1 MPADHPGKTRGSEGA
16 CARRSHLA
24 EPPFAMTNATM
35 ASARKHLTDAVRRT
49 PLLVVPLALAALL
62 LLAAAVALLPF
73 AAPLAIGYVILRRS
87 APADAPE
94 AAATSS
100 RPANATHT
108 AASVSQTPTA
118 ATKATPPSML
128 STPAPTADRGQE
140 VAPLTGSAA
149 LMAKMRRSGAVTGER
164 RAKDAG
170 VGKNE
175 SQGQN
180 ATVTATD
187 DEEGSESSRLFI
199 LHGGE
204 ASVQIARDLAG
215 KARARGLRPRV
226 VAMDDFK
233 SCALDS
239 ADDAPRLAVFVVET
253 VENAQPAEAAGT
265 CLRFYNRKR
274 KAGERDFLRGKL
286 AYAVLGLG
294 DTNLL
299 LDRQTTT
306 AKDCNQAA
314 QTLDSALLFL
324 GAERLVTRGE
334 ANDAVG
340 LEEAVEPWS
349 ETLWPAV
356 EASLAEATKRR
367 ETSRDVA
374 VRFLYGSQTG
384 NAAEICKAMA
394 AEAATIGS
402 TRGGADASPGASL
415 ATSCSSMNE
424 TDAAEVLR
432 PGAVTVFVVSSTGDG
447 DAPDNC
453 DAFFTR
459 LKRAAK
465 TAPGK
470 AGVGAQYC
478 VLGLGDQNYS
488 AFMAVPRAFTAAME
502 KAGATAFYPRGEA
515 DDTLGLYEYAE
526 TWQEGLWAPLRRA
539 VQSAPAFAAD
549 PERAAAEA
557 AGAKAEAK
565 AAAKAAK
572 AAAAAKQTTSPGAA
586 GTSESVSDVSSTAE
600 EPIVGVPAMPACRAR
615 VVWLAPETSA
625 AETHCSYPA
634 GTAGA
639 TPEDGG
645 AAFSAASPFLAPIS
659 KRTLLTDPRSDRRV
673 VHVEFDLS
681 GASASGAAA
690 YEPGDSIGVLPA
702 NDPTLVARVAE
713 RLGLDLAARFDLRWA
728 EGHEP
733 SPGTPGGSGSGAPP
747 VVLPHIRRPATVR
760 DALTHAVDLTSPAR
774 KSQLRAFAEF
784 CADADPGKRRLL
796 ALCAKSGKSRYA
808 REILEERASTLDLL
822 NMAPSCFAGSGG
834 MEHFGAFLDAVPPL
848 QPRMYSITTAPET
861 APATPAVAFSVVR
874 FASPAGATR
883 EGVATNWL
891 DRLGPLETARVPVF
905 IKRSVAFR
913 PPETLETPTLMIGPG
928 TGVAPFRGFLQRRA
942 AMMRRATEAEKAAMG
957 PCRLFFGC
965 RRAEE
970 DFLYR
975 QDLEAFEASGV
986 LDALH
991 CAFSREN
998 PEGEKR
1004 YVQHLIGERRAEI
1017 AALVAAPG
1025 ARVYVCGDGGGMA
1038 KDVHAAL
1045 RDALATRPEVA
1056 DEQAADAALAAM
1068 TKEGR
1073 YVRDIWS

>member
-1 MPADHPGKTRGSEGA
+1 
-16 CARRSHLA
+16 
-24 EPPFAMTNATM
+24 M
-35 ASARKHLTDAVRRT
+35 ASARKHLTDVVRRM

-62 LLAAAVALLPF
+62 LVAAAVALLPF

-87 APADAPE
+87 APADAPK

-100 RPANATHT
+100 RPAKATQPV
-108 AASVSQTPTA
+108 ASVSDTPTA
-118 ATKATPPSML
+118 AMKATPPSTL
-128 STPAPTADRGQE
+128 ATSAPTGDGGE
-140 VAPLTGSAA
+140 VTPLTGSAA

-170 VGKNE
+170 DGKMRK
-175 SQGQN
+175 SDGRD
-180 ATVTATD
+180 VK
-187 DEEGSESSRLFI
+187 EEAESSRLFF

-204 ASVQIARDLAG
+204 ASTQIARDLAD

-324 GAERLVTRGE
+324 GAERLVARGE

-340 LEEAVEPWS
+340 LEETVEPWS
-349 ETLWPAV
+349 ETLWPAL
-356 EASLAEATKRR
+356 EASLAAATKTR

-394 AEAATIGS
+394 AEAATLGAAKA
-402 TRGGADASPGASL
+402 GADASQSAFV
-415 ATSCSSMNE
+415 TSCSSMNE
-424 TDAAEVLR
+424 TDTAEVLR

-465 TAPGK
+465 TGAGK

-526 TWQEGLWAPLRRA
+526 TWQEGLWAPLRHA
-539 VQSAPAFAAD
+539 VKRAPAFVAD
-549 PERAAAEA
+549 PEGAAAEA

-565 AAAKAAK
+565 AAAAAK
-572 AAAAAKQTTSPGAA
+572 KTTSPAA
-586 GTSESVSDVSSTAE
+586 ADDEVSSTA
-600 EPIVGVPAMPACRAR
+600 PIEGVPAMPACRTR
-615 VVWLAPETSA
+615 VAWLAADDTA
-625 AETHCSYPA
+625 AIAAYPV
-634 GTAGA
+634 GKVGA
-639 TPEDGG
+639 KPADGG
-645 AAFSAASPFLAPIS
+645 AAFSAASPYLAPIS
-659 KRTLLTDPRSDRRV
+659 KRALLTDSRSDRRV

-681 GASASGAAA
+681 GAAASGAAA

-702 NDPTLVARVAE
+702 NDPALVARVAD
-713 RLGLDLAARFDLRWA
+713 RLGLDLEARFDLLWA

-733 SPGTPGGSGSGAPP
+733 PPGAPGGSGSEPPP
-747 VVLPHIRRPATVR
+747 VPLPHIRRPATVR

-774 KSQLRAFAEF
+774 KSQLRVFAEY
-784 CADADPGKRRLL
+784 CAEDDPGKRNLL
-796 ALCAKSGKSRYA
+796 ALCAKSGKARYA
-808 REILEERASTLDLL
+808 REIVEERASTLDLL
-822 NMAPSCFAGSGG
+822 NMAPSCFAGPSGS
-834 MEHFGAFLDAVPPL
+834 EHFGAFLDAVPPL

-874 FASPAGATR
+874 FRSPAGASR

-891 DRLGPLETARVPVF
+891 DRLEPLATARVPVF

-913 PPETLETPTLMIGPG
+913 PPDSLATPTLMIGPG

-942 AMMRRATEAEKAAMG
+942 AMLARATEAEKAAVG
-957 PCRLFFGC
+957 PCWLFFGC

-975 QDLEAFEASGV
+975 ADLEAFETNGV

-998 PEGEKR
+998 PSGEKT
-1004 YVQHLIGERRAEI
+1004 YVQHLMRGKMTEI
-1017 AALVAAPG
+1017 AALVSAPG

-1045 RDALATRPEVA
+1045 RDALVTLPEVA
-1056 DEQAADAALAAM
+1056 DEQAAEAALAAM

>member
-1 MPADHPGKTRGSEGA
+1 
-16 CARRSHLA
+16 
-24 EPPFAMTNATM
+24 MT
-35 ASARKHLTDAVRRT
+35 SARKHLTDAVRRT

-62 LLAAAVALLPF
+62 LLAAAVVLLPF

-94 AAATSS
+94 ATARSS
-100 RPANATHT
+100 APA
-108 AASVSQTPTA
+108 
-118 ATKATPPSML
+118 KATPPAASA
-128 STPAPTADRGQE
+128 SGAPTEATKAMPPSTLGTPPDPTVGPGE
-140 VAPLTGSAA
+140 AAPLTGSAA

-164 RAKDAG
+164 RARDAG
-170 VGKNE
+170 DESVGTKAVKSTHSTNN
-175 SQGQN
+175 SRS
-180 ATVTATD
+180 D
-187 DEEGSESSRLFI
+187 DSTNDCTTRFFI

-204 ASVQIARDLAG
+204 ASTQIAHDLAD

-233 SCALDS
+233 SCALD
-239 ADDAPRLAVFVVET
+239 DASLGVAVAVFVVET

-265 CLRFYNRKR
+265 CLRFFNRKR
-274 KAGERDFLRGKL
+274 KAGERDLLRGAL
-286 AYAVLGLG
+286 SYAVLGLG

-356 EASLAEATKRR
+356 AAAAAAAETKERAR
-367 ETSRDVA
+367 RDVA

-384 NAAEICKAMA
+384 NAADICKAMS
-394 AEAATIGS
+394 AEAAALGKGS
-402 TRGGADASPGASL
+402 F
-415 ATSCSSMNE
+415 ATSCASMNE
-424 TDAAEVLR
+424 TDVAAVLR
-432 PGAVTVFVVSSTGDG
+432 PGAVSVFVVSSTGDG

-465 TAPGK
+465 TGAGK
-470 AGVGAQYC
+470 AGAGSQYC

>member
-1 MPADHPGKTRGSEGA
+1 
-16 CARRSHLA
+16 
-24 EPPFAMTNATM
+24 MT
-35 ASARKHLTDAVRRT
+35 SARKHLADAVRRT
-49 PLLVVPLALAALL
+49 PLLAVPLALAALL

-87 APADAPE
+87 APAEAPE
-94 AAATSS
+94 ATVASSTPAKATASKT
-100 RPANATHT
+100 P
-108 AASVSQTPTA
+108 SVSRTVPA
-118 ATKATPPSML
+118 EATKATPPSTRD
-128 STPAPTADRGQE
+128 STPAPTGGPGPGE

-164 RAKDAG
+164 RARDAG
-170 VGKNE
+170 ETKTGSAHVTHAAKTSSSSVSLNA
-175 SQGQN
+175 SQDSR
-180 ATVTATD
+180 TD
-187 DEEGSESSRLFI
+187 DSGRLFI

-204 ASVQIARDLAG
+204 ASTQIARDLSE

-233 SCALDS
+233 SCDFEKCDLENKGA
-239 ADDAPRLAVFVVET
+239 RVAVFVVET

-274 KAGERDFLRGKL
+274 KAGERDLLRGKL

-324 GAERLVTRGE
+324 GADRLVTRGE

-356 EASLAEATKRR
+356 EARLAETPASKD
-367 ETSRDVA
+367 EEVVK

-384 NAAEICKAMA
+384 NAAEICKATA
-394 AEAATIGS
+394 AEAAILGS
-402 TRGGADASPGASL
+402 KGDRPGATFL
-415 ATSCSSMNE
+415 VSCSSANE
-424 TDAAEVLR
+424 AEVADVLR
-432 PGAVTVFVVSSTGDG
+432 PGAVTAFVVSSTGDG

-453 DAFFTR
+453 DTFFAR

-465 TAPGK
+465 AAPGK

-515 DDTLGLYEYAE
+515 DETLGLYEYAE
-526 TWQEGLWAPLRRA
+526 TWQSGLWEPLRRA
-539 VQSAPAFAAD
+539 VQSAPRFARE

-557 AGAKAEAK
+557 ADAKAEAK
-565 AAAKAAK
+565 AEAKAPK
-572 AAAAAKQTTSPGAA
+572 KHTTETSAAND
-586 GTSESVSDVSSTAE
+586 DVSSTT
-600 EPIVGVPAMPACRAR
+600 PIEGVPAMPACRAR
-615 VVWLAPETSA
+615 VVWLASDDASA
-625 AETHCSYPA
+625 TAAYPA

-639 TPEDGG
+639 TPADGG
-645 AAFSAASPFLAPIS
+645 AAFSAASPYLALIS

-681 GASASGAAA
+681 GAGGPSGAAA

-702 NDPTLVARVAE
+702 NDPALVARVAE
-713 RLGLDLAARFDLRWA
+713 RLGLDLDARFDLVWA

-733 SPGTPGGSGSGAPP
+733 PSPPGGSEPNGFGGSRLPRGP
-747 VVLPHIRRPATVR
+747 LPHIRRPATVR

-774 KSQLRAFAEF
+774 KSQLRVFAEF
-784 CADADPGKRRLL
+784 CSDADPGKQKLL
-796 ALCAKSGKSRYA
+796 ALCAKSGKDAYA
-808 REILEERASTLDLL
+808 RDVVRERASTLDIL
-822 NMAPSCFAGSGG
+822 NMAPTCFGRDSSGRD
-834 MEHFGAFLDAVPPL
+834 HFGAFLEATPPL

-861 APATPAVAFSVVR
+861 APTTPAVAFSVVR
-874 FASPAGATR
+874 FASPAGVTR
-883 EGVATNWL
+883 EGVATNFL
-891 DRLGPLETARVPVF
+891 DRLDFSSSAALSRDDETNTRVPVF
-905 IKRSVAFR
+905 VKRSVFFK
-913 PPETLETPTLMIGPG
+913 PPASLSTPTLMIGPG

-942 AMMRRATEAEKAAMG
+942 AMLASATETEKAAVG
-957 PCRLFFGC
+957 PCWLFFGC

-975 QDLEAFEASGV
+975 KDLEGFEASGV

-998 PEGEKR
+998 PNEKT
-1004 YVQHLIGERRAEI
+1004 YVQHLIREKRGAVGAI
-1017 AALVAAPG
+1017 VAAPG

-1056 DEQAADAALAAM
+1056 DEQAAEAALAAM
-1068 TKEGR
+1068 TREGR

>member
-1 MPADHPGKTRGSEGA
+1 
-16 CARRSHLA
+16 
-24 EPPFAMTNATM
+24 M
-35 ASARKHLTDAVRRT
+35 ASARKHLTDVVRRM

-62 LLAAAVALLPF
+62 LVAAAVALLPF

-87 APADAPE
+87 APADAPK

-100 RPANATHT
+100 RPAKATQPV
-108 AASVSQTPTA
+108 ASVSDTPTA
-118 ATKATPPSML
+118 AMKATPPSTL
-128 STPAPTADRGQE
+128 ATSAPTGDGGE
-140 VAPLTGSAA
+140 VTPLTGSAA

-170 VGKNE
+170 DGKMRK
-175 SQGQN
+175 SDGRD
-180 ATVTATD
+180 V
-187 DEEGSESSRLFI
+187 EEEAESSRLFF

-204 ASVQIARDLAG
+204 ASTQIARDLAD

-324 GAERLVTRGE
+324 GAERLVARGE

-340 LEEAVEPWS
+340 LEETVEPWS
-349 ETLWPAV
+349 ETLWPAL
-356 EASLAEATKRR
+356 EASLAAATKTR

-394 AEAATIGS
+394 AEAATLGAAKA
-402 TRGGADASPGASL
+402 GADASQSAFV
-415 ATSCSSMNE
+415 TSCSSMNE
-424 TDAAEVLR
+424 TDTAEVLR

-465 TAPGK
+465 TGAGK
-470 AGVGAQYC
+470 AGVGSQYC

-526 TWQEGLWAPLRRA
+526 TWQEGLWAPLRHA
-539 VQSAPAFAAD
+539 VKRAPAFVAD
-549 PERAAAEA
+549 PEGAAAEA

-565 AAAKAAK
+565 AAA
-572 AAAAAKQTTSPGAA
+572 AAAKKTTSPAA
-586 GTSESVSDVSSTAE
+586 ADDEVSSTA
-600 EPIVGVPAMPACRAR
+600 PIEGVPAMPACRTR
-615 VVWLAPETSA
+615 VAWLAADDTA
-625 AETHCSYPA
+625 AIAAYPV
-634 GTAGA
+634 GKVGA
-639 TPEDGG
+639 KPADGG
-645 AAFSAASPFLAPIS
+645 AAFSAASPYLAPIS
-659 KRTLLTDPRSDRRV
+659 KRALLTDSRSDRRV

-681 GASASGAAA
+681 GAAASGAAA

-702 NDPTLVARVAE
+702 NDPALVARVAD
-713 RLGLDLAARFDLRWA
+713 RLGLDLEARFDLLWA

-733 SPGTPGGSGSGAPP
+733 PPGAPGGSGSEPPP
-747 VVLPHIRRPATVR
+747 VPLPHIRRPATVR

-774 KSQLRAFAEF
+774 KSQLRVFAEY
-784 CADADPGKRRLL
+784 CAEDDPGKRNLL
-796 ALCAKSGKSRYA
+796 ALCAKSGKARYA
-808 REILEERASTLDLL
+808 REIVEERASTLDLL
-822 NMAPSCFAGSGG
+822 NMAPSCFAGPSGS
-834 MEHFGAFLDAVPPL
+834 EHFGAFLDAVPPL

-874 FASPAGATR
+874 FRSPAGASR

-891 DRLGPLETARVPVF
+891 DRLEPLATARVPVF

-913 PPETLETPTLMIGPG
+913 PPDSLATPTLMIGPG

-942 AMMRRATEAEKAAMG
+942 AMLARATEAEKAAVG
-957 PCRLFFGC
+957 PCWLFFGC

-975 QDLEAFEASGV
+975 ADLEAFETNGV

-998 PEGEKR
+998 PSGEKT
-1004 YVQHLIGERRAEI
+1004 YVQHLMRGKMTEI
-1017 AALVAAPG
+1017 AALVSAPG

-1045 RDALATRPEVA
+1045 RDALVTLPEVA
-1056 DEQAADAALAAM
+1056 DEQAAEAALAAM

>member
-1 MPADHPGKTRGSEGA
+1 
-16 CARRSHLA
+16 
-24 EPPFAMTNATM
+24 MT
-35 ASARKHLTDAVRRT
+35 SARKHLADAVRRT
-49 PLLVVPLALAALL
+49 PLLAVPLALAALL
-62 LLAAAVALLPF
+62 LLAAAVVLLPF

-94 AAATSS
+94 A
-100 RPANATHT
+100 T
-108 AASVSQTPTA
+108 AASSTPAKATASKTPSVSRTVKEE
-118 ATKATPPSML
+118 ATKATPS
-128 STPAPTADRGQE
+128 STRDATNAPTGGPGEVSE

-164 RAKDAG
+164 RARDAG
-170 VGKNE
+170 ETKTGSAHEANTSSV
-175 SQGQN
+175 SLN
-180 ATVTATD
+180 ASHDSSTD
-187 DEEGSESSRLFI
+187 DSDGRFFI

-204 ASVQIARDLAG
+204 ASVQIARDLCD
-215 KARARGLRPRV
+215 KARLRGLRPRV

-233 SCALDS
+233 SCDFDQGDS
-239 ADDAPRLAVFVVET
+239 ENEGAQKLAVFVVET

-274 KAGERDFLRGKL
+274 KAGERDLLRGKL

-306 AKDCNQAA
+306 AKDCNQAG

-356 EASLAEATKRR
+356 EARLAETK
-367 ETSRDVA
+367 SPSKDVPEVKKQNRVS

-394 AEAATIGS
+394 AEAAIIGS
-402 TRGGADASPGASL
+402 KGNEETTFVA
-415 ATSCSSMNE
+415 SCSSANE
-424 TDAAEVLR
+424 VDVADVLR
-432 PGAVTVFVVSSTGDG
+432 PGAVTAFVVSSTGDG

-453 DAFFTR
+453 DTFFTR

-465 TAPGK
+465 AAPGK

-502 KAGATAFYPRGEA
+502 KAGATAFVPRGEA
-515 DDTLGLYEYAE
+515 DETLGLYEYAE
-526 TWQEGLWAPLRRA
+526 TWQENLWEPLRRA
-539 VQSAPAFAAD
+539 VQSAPRFTRD
-549 PERAAAEA
+549 PEGAAAEA
-557 AGAKAEAK
+557 AEAKAEAK
-565 AAAKAAK
+565 AQAKAVK
-572 AAAAAKQTTSPGAA
+572 KQTNETSAA
-586 GTSESVSDVSSTAE
+586 NDDVSSTT
-600 EPIVGVPAMPACRAR
+600 PIEGVPAMPACRAR
-615 VVWLAPETSA
+615 VVWLASDDASA
-625 AETHCSYPA
+625 TAAYPA

-639 TPEDGG
+639 TPADGG
-645 AAFSAASPFLAPIS
+645 AAFSAASPYLAPIS

-673 VHVEFDLS
+673 MHVEFDLS
-681 GASASGAAA
+681 GAGGPSGAAA

-702 NDPTLVARVAE
+702 NDPALVARVAE
-713 RLGLDLAARFDLRWA
+713 RLGLDLDARFDLVWA

-733 SPGTPGGSGSGAPP
+733 PSPPGGSEQDGFGSLPRGP
-747 VVLPHIRRPATVR
+747 LPHIRRPTTVR

-774 KSQLRAFAEF
+774 KSQLRVFAEF
-784 CADADPGKRRLL
+784 CSDADPGKQKLL
-796 ALCAKSGKSRYA
+796 ALCAKSGKDAYA
-808 REILEERASTLDLL
+808 RDVVRERASTLDIL
-822 NMAPSCFAGSGG
+822 NMAPTCFGVSDYSAAH
-834 MEHFGAFLDAVPPL
+834 HFGAFLEATPPL

-861 APATPAVAFSVVR
+861 APTTPAVAFSVVR
-874 FASPAGATR
+874 FASPAGVKR
-883 EGVATNWL
+883 EGVATNFL
-891 DRLGPLETARVPVF
+891 DRLDFSSEETSATRVPVF
-905 IKRSVAFR
+905 IKRSVFFK
-913 PPETLETPTLMIGPG
+913 PPDSISTPMLMIGPG

-942 AMMRRATEAEKAAMG
+942 AMVASATEAEKKEKG
-957 PCRLFFGC
+957 PCWLFFGC

-975 QDLEAFEASGV
+975 SDLEGFEASGV

-998 PEGEKR
+998 PNEKT
-1004 YVQHLIGERRAEI
+1004 YVQHLIREKTHAVGAI
-1017 AALVAAPG
+1017 VAAPG

-1045 RDALATRPEVA
+1045 RDALASRPEVA
-1056 DEQAADAALAAM
+1056 DEQAAEAALAAM
-1068 TKEGR
+1068 TREGR

>member
-1 MPADHPGKTRGSEGA
+1 
-16 CARRSHLA
+16 
-24 EPPFAMTNATM
+24 MT
-35 ASARKHLTDAVRRT
+35 SARKHLTDAVRRT

-62 LLAAAVALLPF
+62 LLAAAVVLLPF

-94 AAATSS
+94 ATARSS
-100 RPANATHT
+100 APA
-108 AASVSQTPTA
+108 
-118 ATKATPPSML
+118 KATPPAASA
-128 STPAPTADRGQE
+128 SGAPTEATKAMPPSTLGTPPDPTVGPGE
-140 VAPLTGSAA
+140 AAPLTGSAA

-164 RAKDAG
+164 RVRDAG
-170 VGKNE
+170 DESVGTKAVKSTHSTNN
-175 SQGQN
+175 SRS
-180 ATVTATD
+180 D
-187 DEEGSESSRLFI
+187 DSTNDCTTRFFI

-204 ASVQIARDLAG
+204 ASTQIAGDLAD

-233 SCALDS
+233 SCALD
-239 ADDAPRLAVFVVET
+239 DASLGVAVAVFVVET

-265 CLRFYNRKR
+265 CLRFFNRKR
-274 KAGERDFLRGKL
+274 KAGERDLLRGAL
-286 AYAVLGLG
+286 SYAVLGLG

-356 EASLAEATKRR
+356 AAAAAAAETKERAR
-367 ETSRDVA
+367 RDVA

-384 NAAEICKAMA
+384 NAADICKAMS
-394 AEAATIGS
+394 AEAAVLGKDS
-402 TRGGADASPGASL
+402 F
-415 ATSCSSMNE
+415 ATSCASMNE
-424 TDAAEVLR
+424 TDVAAVLR
-432 PGAVTVFVVSSTGDG
+432 PGAVSVFVVSSTGDG

-465 TAPGK
+465 TGAGK
-470 AGVGAQYC
+470 AGVGSQYC

-526 TWQEGLWAPLRRA
+526 TWQEGLWDPLRRA

-557 AGAKAEAK
+557 AAAK
-565 AAAKAAK
+565 AAAKAASK
-572 AAAAAKQTTSPGAA
+572 APSKATTRETAAKEDVGKK
-586 GTSESVSDVSSTAE
+586 GDVGKKDDVGEDDVSSTA
-600 EPIVGVPAMPACRAR
+600 PIEGVPALPACRAR
-615 VVWLAPETSA
+615 VVWLA
-625 AETHCSYPA
+625 AEADADGSSSPYPA

-639 TPEDGG
+639 APADGG
-645 AAFSAASPFLAPIS
+645 AVFSAASPYLAPIAR
-659 KRTLLTDPRSDRRV
+659 RTLLTDPRSDRRV

-681 GASASGAAA
+681 GAGDPADGAAA
-690 YEPGDSIGVLPA
+690 YEPGDSIGVIPA
-702 NDPTLVARVAE
+702 NDPALVARVAE
-713 RLGLDLAARFDLRWA
+713 RLGLDLDARFDLRWA

-733 SPGTPGGSGSGAPP
+733 KPASGGSERAETKNEKPGPGP
-747 VVLPHIRRPATVR
+747 LPHIRRPVTVR
-760 DALTHAVDLTSPAR
+760 DALMYAVDLTSPAR
-774 KSQLRAFAEF
+774 KSQLRVLAAF
-784 CADADPGKRRLL
+784 CDDADPGKRRLL
-796 ALCAKSGKSRYA
+796 ALCAKSGKDAYA
-808 REILEERASTLDLL
+808 RDIVRERASTLDLL
-822 NMAPSCFAGSGG
+822 NMAPSCFGG
-834 MEHFGAFLDAVPPL
+834 TRGKDDFGAFLDAAPPL

-891 DRLGPLETARVPVF
+891 DRLENLETARVPVF
-905 IKRSVAFR
+905 VKRSVAFR
-913 PPETLETPTLMIGPG
+913 PPDSLATPTLMIGPG

-942 AMMRRATEAEKAAMG
+942 AALARATRAEKDAIG
-957 PCRLFFGC
+957 PCWLFFGC

-975 QDLEAFEASGV
+975 EDLEGFRASGV

-998 PEGEKR
+998 EEGKKT
-1004 YVQHLIGERRAEI
+1004 YVQHLIREKKQAVG
-1017 AALVAAPG
+1017 ALVAAPG

-1045 RDALATRPEVA
+1045 RDALATLPEMA
-1056 DEQAADAALAAM
+1056 DENAAEAALAAM

>member
-1 MPADHPGKTRGSEGA
+1 
-16 CARRSHLA
+16 
-24 EPPFAMTNATM
+24 M
-35 ASARKHLTDAVRRT
+35 ASARKHLTDVVRRM

-62 LLAAAVALLPF
+62 LVAAAVALLPF

-87 APADAPE
+87 APADAPK

-100 RPANATHT
+100 RPAKATQPV
-108 AASVSQTPTA
+108 ASVSDTPTA
-118 ATKATPPSML
+118 AMKATPPSTL
-128 STPAPTADRGQE
+128 ATSAPTGDGGE
-140 VAPLTGSAA
+140 VTPLTGSAA

-170 VGKNE
+170 DGKMRK
-175 SQGQN
+175 SDGRD
-180 ATVTATD
+180 V
-187 DEEGSESSRLFI
+187 EEEAESSRLFF

-204 ASVQIARDLAG
+204 ASTQIARDLAD

-356 EASLAEATKRR
+356 AAAAAAAETKERAR
-367 ETSRDVA
+367 RDVA

-384 NAAEICKAMA
+384 NAADICKAMS
-394 AEAATIGS
+394 AEAAVLGKGS
-402 TRGGADASPGASL
+402 F
-415 ATSCSSMNE
+415 ATSCASMNE
-424 TDAAEVLR
+424 TDVAAVLR
-432 PGAVTVFVVSSTGDG
+432 PGAVSVFVVSSTGDG

-465 TAPGK
+465 TGAGK
-470 AGVGAQYC
+470 AGVGSQYC

-526 TWQEGLWAPLRRA
+526 TWQEGLWAPLRHA
-539 VQSAPAFAAD
+539 VKRAPAFVAD
-549 PERAAAEA
+549 PEGAAAEA

-565 AAAKAAK
+565 AAA
-572 AAAAAKQTTSPGAA
+572 AAAKKTTSPAA
-586 GTSESVSDVSSTAE
+586 ADDEVSSTA
-600 EPIVGVPAMPACRAR
+600 PIEGVPAMPACRTR
-615 VVWLAPETSA
+615 VAWLAADDTA
-625 AETHCSYPA
+625 AVAAYPV
-634 GTAGA
+634 GTVGA
-639 TPEDGG
+639 KPADGG
-645 AAFSAASPFLAPIS
+645 AAFSAASPYLAPIS
-659 KRTLLTDPRSDRRV
+659 KRALLTDSRSDRRV

-681 GASASGAAA
+681 GAAASGAAA

-702 NDPTLVARVAE
+702 NDPALVARVAD
-713 RLGLDLAARFDLRWA
+713 RLGLDLEARFDLLWA

-733 SPGTPGGSGSGAPP
+733 PPGAPGGSGSEPPP
-747 VVLPHIRRPATVR
+747 VPLPHIRRPATVR

-774 KSQLRAFAEF
+774 KSQLRVFAEY
-784 CADADPGKRRLL
+784 CAEDDPGKRNLL
-796 ALCAKSGKSRYA
+796 ALCAKSGKARYA
-808 REILEERASTLDLL
+808 REIVEERASTLDLL
-822 NMAPSCFAGSGG
+822 NMAPSCFAGPSGS
-834 MEHFGAFLDAVPPL
+834 EHFGAFLDAVPPL

-874 FASPAGATR
+874 FRSPAGASR

-891 DRLGPLETARVPVF
+891 DRLEPLATARVPVF

-913 PPETLETPTLMIGPG
+913 PPDSLATPTLMIGPG

-942 AMMRRATEAEKAAMG
+942 AMLARATEAEKAAVG
-957 PCRLFFGC
+957 PCWLFFGC

-975 QDLEAFEASGV
+975 ADLEAFETNGV

-998 PEGEKR
+998 PSGEKT
-1004 YVQHLIGERRAEI
+1004 YVQHLMRGKMTEI
-1017 AALVAAPG
+1017 AALVSAPG

-1045 RDALATRPEVA
+1045 RDALVTLPEVA
-1056 DEQAADAALAAM
+1056 DEQAAEAALAAM